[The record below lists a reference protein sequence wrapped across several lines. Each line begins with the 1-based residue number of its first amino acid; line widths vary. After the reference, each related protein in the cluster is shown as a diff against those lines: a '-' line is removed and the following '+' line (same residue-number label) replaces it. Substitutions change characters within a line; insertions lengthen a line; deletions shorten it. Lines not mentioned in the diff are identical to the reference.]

1 MKTRGR
7 WMLGVLAGAVVVAAG
22 AGFAWRFWPALGSA
36 PLELRVFED
45 ITARSGLDTYQGMT
59 HGAAWADFDGDG
71 RPDVYVTNHLNAS
84 RLYRNLG
91 GGRFED
97 VTAKFFKLEQLQG
110 DKHGAAWADFD
121 NDGRPD
127 LVQLTGAIQGMG
139 AEPKRLFHNLGDGF
153 EDVASAAGLSNP
165 EGRTRSPLWLDLDRD
180 GKLDLFQGAE
190 SRLDA
195 KTPPFTFL
203 QGAAGRFEAAMTAL
217 APAKRG
223 APFCVLTTVAADDK
237 PVVVCRLMDPQA
249 ALQVF
254 DVSSL
259 PARTLDLLPQ
269 TAFEDIAAA
278 DFDND
283 GQMDLFMVR
292 KSAPAALSFGRPA
305 DDTVVASI
313 ALGAAQA
320 ETPLG
325 FSFRAGAP
333 LKVQLGMTSTSA
345 PLTPERVHLG
355 TQGTHPAALSF
366 EVPASVGALPAFAPG
381 AAPGVYVGFSPPDR
395 WDVRVVGAPPPAG
408 KPQPQELQVRLSAP
422 GPLSQI
428 EATGPTAAE
437 EAPARLFMN
446 RGGKFVEESEKRGVN
461 RRPVAGMNVVAAD
474 FDNDMHV
481 DLFVQASGDVGLQEN
496 LLLLNDGRG
505 KFRVVKGA
513 GGAPGG
519 GGGVG
524 DSVTA
529 ADVDGDGFIDL
540 FTASGGSM
548 GRSLGL
554 PSDAGR
560 YRLYR
565 NLGNGNHWIEI
576 DLEGTRSNRDGI
588 GAVVRLT
595 AGGVTQMR
603 VQGGGMHHR
612 SQNHMRLHF
621 GLAKHTRIDKISV
634 RWPSGQ
640 VQELAGEAADRV
652 LRIQEPR

>member
-1 MKTRGR
+1 M
-7 WMLGVLAGAVVVAAG
+7 
-22 AGFAWRFWPALGSA
+22 PAFGSA
-36 PLELRVFED
+36 PLALNVFED
-45 ITARSGLDTYQGMT
+45 ITKLSGLDAYQGMT

-71 RPDVYVTNHLNAS
+71 RPDVYVTNHLNAP

-97 VTAKFFKLEQLQG
+97 VTARVFKPEHLQG

-139 AEPKRLFHNLGDGF
+139 AEPKRLFHNLGDRF
-153 EDVASAAGLSNP
+153 EDVAAAAGVDNL
-165 EGRTRSPLWLDLDRD
+165 EGRTRSPLWLDLDGD

-190 SRLDA
+190 ARLDA

-203 QGAAGRFEAAMTAL
+203 QRADKRFEAFGAAL
-217 APAKRG
+217 TPAKRG
-223 APFCVLTTVAADDK
+223 APFCILTTLAADDK
-237 PVVVCRLMDPQA
+237 PVVVCRLMDPKA
-249 ALQVF
+249 TVQVF

-292 KSAPAALSFGRPA
+292 KSPPAALALGRPS
-305 DDTVVASI
+305 DNSVVASM
-313 ALGAAQA
+313 ALGAAHGEA
-320 ETPLG
+320 PLG
-325 FSFRAGAP
+325 FTVHGPGP
-333 LKVQLGMTSTSA
+333 LQVQLGASSTSE
-345 PLTPERVHLG
+345 PVPVERVHLG
-355 TQGTHPAALSF
+355 AQGTHPAALRF
-366 EVPASVGALPAFAPG
+366 ELPASVGALPALAPG
-381 AAPGVYVGFSPPDR
+381 AAPGVYIGLTAPDR
-395 WDVRVVGAPPPAG
+395 WDVRVVAGPPPAG
-408 KPQPQELQVRLSAP
+408 KPHAQELQLKLSAAGALTKLEP
-422 GPLSQI
+422 
-428 EATGPTAAE
+428 TGPTAAE

-446 RGGKFVEESEKRGVN
+446 RSGKFVEESEKRGLN
-461 RRPVAGMNVVAAD
+461 RRLVAGINVVAAD

-481 DLFVQASGDVGLQEN
+481 DLFVQASGDVGLQDN
-496 LLLLNDGRG
+496 LLLLNDGSG
-505 KFRVVKGA
+505 KFRIVKEA

-524 DSVTA
+524 DSVTT
-529 ADVDGDGFIDL
+529 ADVDGDGFMDIL
-540 FTASGGSM
+540 TASGGSM

-565 NLGNGNHWIEI
+565 NKGNANHWIEI

-588 GAVVRLT
+588 GAVVRVT

-612 SQNHMRLHF
+612 SQNHTRLHF
-621 GLAKHTRIDKISV
+621 GLARNAQIEKIAV
-634 RWPSGQ
+634 HWPSGA
-640 VQELAGEAADRV
+640 VQELSGPKADQV
-652 LRIQEPR
+652 LKIRETP